1 MQFCYI
7 FKRDTCIMQF
17 VLKKNNIRIRD
28 IPLFLGDYAVHKLM
42 ETLNLNLTS
51 KILYRDLCVCNLKP
65 LLHRKHLTR
74 INYFG
79 SVQCNLYHFGQQKN
93 PTNFL
98 YRNCLKTNHKS
109 SWRQKPVH
117 TILPFLRKRAC
128 TNVQP
133 QKHLTTFYA
142 ANPRYSISTFYFCEL
157 LFFLGQNKS
166 IEHACQY
173 I

>member
-1 MQFCYI
+1 MYNAICFE
-7 FKRDTCIMQF
+7 
-17 VLKKNNIRIRD
+17 KNNIRIRD

-51 KILYRDLCVCNLKP
+51 KILYRDLCVWNLKP
-65 LLHRKHLTR
+65 LLHKKHLTR
-74 INYFG
+74 INYCG

-117 TILPFLRKRAC
+117 TILPFLQTLKNLSFVLVNGRGSSYFFEKKRE
-128 TNVQP
+128 
-133 QKHLTTFYA
+133 KLSHLYYRGNWTY
-142 ANPRYSISTFYFCEL
+142 
-157 LFFLGQNKS
+157 
-166 IEHACQY
+166 
-173 I
+173 